1 MEPKTVEEWNE
12 ERVDDLRRLYQQ
24 VWWARE
30 RTPEQIRTVLEH
42 SDLLVG
48 LCELDGERLIAFA
61 RVLTDRIFKAWIF
74 DVIVDAEYQGRGL
87 GQELLDRICGH
98 EMLRDVQHFELYCR
112 EELVP
117 FYERWG
123 FTTQTGDVWLMRRTA
138 R

>member
-1 MEPKTVEEWNE
+1 METKSVQEWNE

-24 VWWARE
+24 VWWARD

-42 SDLLVG
+42 SDLVLG
-48 LCELDGERLIAFA
+48 LCEPESGRMIAFA

-74 DVIVDAEYQGRGL
+74 DVIVDEENQGRGL
-87 GQELLDRICGH
+87 GQALLDRICSH

-112 EELVP
+112 DEMVP

-123 FTTQTGDVWLMRRTA
+123 FLSRTDVTLMRRTT